1 RLAGD
6 LRVVVLER
14 EIAGFGPS
22 GRNGGWASA
31 RIAGSW
37 SVYAGRHGP
46 DAVLRAE
53 RETYRTV
60 DEIGEVVEREG
71 IDCGFSKGGMLTI
84 ATSAP
89 QAERVRADLAAAR
102 AHRLPEE
109 DFRQL
114 EEGELEQLVRLSRC
128 RLAAYSPHCARIDPA
143 RLVR

>member
-1 RLAGD
+1 
-6 LRVVVLER
+6 
-14 EIAGFGPS
+14 
-22 GRNGGWASA
+22 
-31 RIAGSW
+31 
-37 SVYAGRHGP
+37 
-46 DAVLRAE
+46 VLRAE

-89 QAERVRADLAAAR
+89 QAERVRADLAVAR

-143 RLVR
+143 RLVRALADACERVGVVIHERTEALELAPGRVRSREGTVTAD